1 LQDKDGSSDADLLKL
16 LSYLLQCG
24 GSGHGDKIV
33 ESLVQDQME
42 MGTLRPE
49 EEPKQEPMGIT
60 LADALAMLGLQ
71 HAHVIHEADPDT
83 KVATTL
89 T

>member
-1 LQDKDGSSDADLLKL
+1 
-16 LSYLLQCG
+16 
-24 GSGHGDKIV
+24 
-33 ESLVQDQME
+33 ME
-42 MGTLRPE
+42 MGALRSE
-49 EEPKQEPMGIT
+49 EEAKQDPMGIT

-89 T
+89 R